1 MQNTMKT
8 MSAVILFTLIVL
20 PLAAVAQIPHTLSYQ
35 GILADT
41 AGTPKPDGSYNFT
54 FRLYTVASG
63 GSPLWSE
70 TKSAQ
75 VKRGLFST
83 TLGSVTPIPDS
94 VRFDQQYWLGVQLA
108 SDPEFS
114 PRMQLASVGSS
125 INSLRADVAQTVP
138 DGSISSGKIAG
149 GQVVKSINN
158 LYDNLTMRGA
168 NGASVTSN
176 GDTIT
181 ITAGTGSG
189 GTGIQGVQNTDNS
202 LTITNPNGPTATI
215 NMRNPFT
222 PPGNVGIGTT
232 TPGYMLNVGNWA
244 TANGSTASGQG
255 IIVAE
260 GNEAFVGWGDRS
272 LQSANRNK
280 RWGWFASGGKSYLFD
295 VNAGTTRMSVDG
307 TSGNVGIGTSNPTV
321 KLDVQTGGSDILH
334 LTGVSPFMT
343 FYDSNHG
350 NVRGAIQQVNG
361 GLNLFTN
368 SYLVGSNS
376 VAFMRLDDNGNLG
389 IGSAAPSA
397 KLDVASLDGDLLHI
411 TGFSP
416 FITFFDSNH
425 GYKRSAIQEVDGGMN
440 LFADS
445 YLTGVNLLAYV
456 TLNNSGNL
464 GIGTA
469 NPTAK
474 LEVVGHTKTQVL
486 EITGGSDLAEP
497 FDTETDVEPGTVMII
512 DPDGHGTL
520 RESTSSYDQRVAGI
534 VSGAGGVNP
543 GLTLRQAGVLEGSHS
558 VAIAGR
564 VYCKAEAFSDAIHP
578 GDLLTTSAIR
588 GHAMKATDREKSHGA
603 IIGKA
608 MTPLKSGEGLVLV
621 LVNLQ

>member
-1 MQNTMKT
+1 MCCLRTT
-8 MSAVILFTLIVL
+8 
-20 PLAAVAQIPHTLSYQ
+20 LAAMVITLFVIAFAEAQIPHTLSYQ
-35 GILADT
+35 GLLADT
-41 AGTPKPDGSYNFT
+41 TGTPKPDGSYNFT

-168 NGASVTSN
+168 NGASVTAH

-181 ITAGTGSG
+181 ITASG
-189 GTGIQGVQNTDNS
+189 GGGGGIGTIQNTDNGLS
-202 LTITNPNGPTATI
+202 ITNPGGPTATI
-215 NMRNPFT
+215 NLHSPFT
-222 PPGNVGIGTT
+222 VNSNVGIGTT
-232 TPGYMLNVGNWA
+232 SPGYMLNVGNWA
-244 TANGSTASGQG
+244 TANGSTAGGQG

-307 TSGNVGIGTSNPTV
+307 TSGNVGIGTSAPTA
-321 KLDVQTGGSDILH
+321 KLEVSSGSGDIFH
-334 LTGVSPFMT
+334 LVGYEPFLT
-343 FYDSNHG
+343 LYDSNHG
-350 NVRGAIQQVNG
+350 YRRGAIQQVNG
-361 GLNLFTN
+361 GLNFFTD
-368 SYLVGSNS
+368 SYLTGGNPF
-376 VAFMRLDDNGNLG
+376 AFARLDNNGDLG
-389 IGSAAPSA
+389 IGSAAPTA
-397 KLDVASLDGDLLHI
+397 KLEVASTGGDILHM
-411 TGFSP
+411 TGYEP
-416 FITFFDSNH
+416 FLTFYDSNH
-425 GYKRSAIQEVDGGMN
+425 GYRRGAIQQVDGGLN
-440 LFADS
+440 LFSDS
-445 YLTGVNLLAYV
+445 YLTGNNLLACIRMSYD
-456 TLNNSGNL
+456 GNV
-464 GIGTA
+464 GIGTL
-469 NPTAK
+469 NPTVK
-474 LEVVGHTKTQVL
+474 LEVQGHTKTQVL

-534 VSGAGGVNP
+534 VSGAGGINP

-588 GHAMKATDREKSHGA
+588 GHAMKAADREKSHGA